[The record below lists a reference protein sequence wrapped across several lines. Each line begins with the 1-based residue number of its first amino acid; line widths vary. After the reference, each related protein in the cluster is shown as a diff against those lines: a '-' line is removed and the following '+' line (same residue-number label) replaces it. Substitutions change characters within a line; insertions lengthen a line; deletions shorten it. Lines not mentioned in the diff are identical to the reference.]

1 MKQIVKIPSRENP
14 DASIRVIPGHFATN
28 HSHINYYVDMT
39 IMKSRQSE
47 AHAAAEVLA
56 SRFAATHYIDT
67 IITMDGCE
75 VIAAYL
81 AEDLTKAG
89 VLSLN
94 QHKSM
99 YIVSPEVNQGGQ
111 LLFRDNLQN
120 MVRDRH
126 CLLLVA
132 TATTGHTVERAIEC
146 VNYYGGMMEGIAA
159 IFSAQKEI
167 GGYPIHS
174 LFSEEDLA
182 GYRTYDFTE
191 CPLCKRDIRIDAIVN
206 AYGYSKL

>member
-1 MKQIVKIPSRENP
+1 MNQIVKIPSRENQN
-14 DASIRVIPGHFATN
+14 ACIRVIPGHFATN

-47 AHAAAEVLA
+47 AQAAAEVLA
-56 SRFAATHYIDT
+56 SKYSATHYIDT

-75 VIAAYL
+75 MIAAYL
-81 AEDLTKAG
+81 AEDLTRVG

-99 YIVSPEVNQGGQ
+99 YVISPEVNQGGQ
-111 LLFRDNLQN
+111 LLFRDNLQS
-120 MVRDRH
+120 MVRDKH

-146 VNYYGGMMEGIAA
+146 VNYYGGQMEGVAA
-159 IFSAQKEI
+159 IFSAQKEVCGI
-167 GGYPIHS
+167 PVQS
-174 LFSEEDLA
+174 LFYEEDLA

-191 CPLCKRDIRIDAIVN
+191 CPLCARNIKIDAIVN
-206 AYGYSKL
+206 AYGYSRL